1 MSHRIK
7 VDMDVAAFIS
17 RAAESLGLEVHL
29 DPQTI
34 SIPGDEHLAIVAIN
48 SARTQL
54 ATYPAISVAKFRNR
68 VVTKPTQANEELLK
82 KLQILVNERAKS
94 TNQTGVATYRFTLG
108 GEFIEVSDVISVD
121 STWSMEYAHTS
132 VFENAVRSANELPL
146 GRTELVTQEF
156 LVMNFD
162 VPLNLDMTEPFRHLF
177 AHEPGYRIVKATSH
191 TGYVAL
197 QGDRDLLQKIS
208 HAINYL
214 EGVINE

>member
-7 VDMDVAAFIS
+7 VEMEVAALIS

-29 DPQTI
+29 DYQTT
-34 SIPGDEHLAIVAIN
+34 SIPSDEHLAIVAIN

-68 VVTKPTQANEELLK
+68 IVVKPTKANQELLM
-82 KLQILVNERAKS
+82 KLQIVVNERAKS
-94 TNQTGVATYRFTLG
+94 SNQSGVATYRFTPN
-108 GEFIEVSDVISVD
+108 GEFIEVSDVISID
-121 STWSMEYAHTS
+121 SVWSMEYAYTS
-132 VFENAVRSANELPL
+132 VFENAVRSANQLPL
-146 GRTELVTQEF
+146 GKTEFLTQDF

-162 VPLNLDMTEPFRHLF
+162 VPRNLGMTEPFLHLY
-177 AHEPGYRIVKATSH
+177 AREPGYRIVKATSH

-197 QGDRDLLQKIS
+197 QGDGDLFEQVS
-208 HAINYL
+208 HAVDYL

>member
-7 VDMDVAAFIS
+7 VEMDLAAFIS

-29 DPQTI
+29 DPQTT
-34 SIPGDEHLAIVAIN
+34 SIPSDEHLAIVAIN

-68 VVTKPTQANEELLK
+68 VVAKPTQANQELLK
-82 KLQILVNERAKS
+82 KLQIVVNERAKS
-94 TNQTGVATYRFTLG
+94 SNQTGVATFRFTLS

-121 STWSMEYAHTS
+121 SIWSIEYAQTS

-197 QGDRDLLQKIS
+197 QGDRDLFEEVS
-208 HAINYL
+208 HAIDYL

>member
-7 VDMDVAAFIS
+7 VEMEVAAFIS

-29 DPQTI
+29 DYQTT
-34 SIPGDEHLAIVAIN
+34 SIPRDEHLAIVAIN

-68 VVTKPTQANEELLK
+68 IVVKPTNANQELLM
-82 KLQILVNERAKS
+82 KLQIVVNERAKS
-94 TNQTGVATYRFTLG
+94 SNQSGVATYRFTLN
-108 GEFIEVSDVISVD
+108 GEFIKVSDVISID
-121 STWSMEYAHTS
+121 SIWSMEYAYTS
-132 VFENAVRSANELPL
+132 VFENAVRSANQLPL
-146 GRTELVTQEF
+146 GKTELLTQKF

-162 VPLNLDMTEPFRHLF
+162 VPRNLDMTEPFLHLF
-177 AHEPGYRIVKATSH
+177 AHEPGYRIIKATSH

-197 QGDRDLLQKIS
+197 QGNTDLFEKVS
-208 HAINYL
+208 HAVDYL